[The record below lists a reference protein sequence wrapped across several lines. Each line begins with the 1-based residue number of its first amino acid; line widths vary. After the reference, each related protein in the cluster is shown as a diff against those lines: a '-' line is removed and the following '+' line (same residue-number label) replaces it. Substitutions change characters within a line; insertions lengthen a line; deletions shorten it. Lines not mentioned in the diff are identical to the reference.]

1 MDTKEYVKLQAERT
15 IDHLAKKVDEIL
27 DDTEENGGYL
37 SSTDVHTLKNAW
49 CAINAAKEAW
59 KVMHEAAK

>member
-59 KVMHEAAK
+59 KVIHEAAK